1 MAIRA
6 RERDSVFF
14 HFGPDRRNAHMVFE
28 FSCEVVGLRDHLED
42 AAEIEFQFN
51 SPMAAVVH
59 LSKKYSDGREPDDP
73 SSVVCVGTTAGEI
86 EDDTCA
92 DEIRAALSS
101 PPPGDGQT
109 SRELTPAKSLPC

>member
-73 SSVVCVGTTAGEI
+73 SSVCVGTTAGEI